1 MHQLFNLSQLFIIFL
16 GVAWCCD
23 SCSGQEKT
31 YRAREVKRFFY
42 QLEKR
47 FDKEQDARILLIKHQ
62 FKLPKDPKKHGRHRE
77 RENELAKKVI
87 ELDKSN
93 IEWLKE
99 TIEKYSFPSFS
110 SLGGDAAKKFS
121 TMIIHADQ
129 DPEFQKSCLEKIC
142 DENLEWPDSYSN
154 LLRLRILT
162 VSPESLSPEELKRM
176 SEEQAEQIARMK
188 KELQIQSE
196 QLKQRQQSNNQK

>member
-1 MHQLFNLSQLFIIFL
+1 M
-16 GVAWCCD
+16 AWCCD
-23 SCSGQEKT
+23 SCSGQEKK
-31 YRAREVKRFFY
+31 YSAREIKQFFN

-62 FKLPKDPKKHGRHRE
+62 FKLPKDPKKHERHRE
-77 RENELAKKVI
+77 RENELAKKAR

-99 TIEKYSFPSFS
+99 TIEKYSFPSFP
-110 SLGGDAAKKFS
+110 SLGREAAKKFS

-129 DPEFQKSCLEKIC
+129 DPEFQKSCLEKIS
-142 DENLEWPDSYSN
+142 DQNLAWPDSYSN

-162 VSPESLSPEELKRM
+162 VSPKSLSPEEHRQM

-188 KELQIQSE
+188 KELQIQSD
-196 QLKQRQQSNNQK
+196 QPKQRQQFNNQK